1 LQNPR
6 VGGLRR
12 RIDGSLRRR
21 LPRRSYFF
29 LRRRLDDARRVVG
42 ANPGRGRL
50 LPDFIIIGA
59 AKAGTTSLYGWLSG
73 HPYVSPAT
81 TKEVHYFDYNFDRGE
96 DWYRTHFPLE
106 RDRDAFEREHGR
118 PFLTGEASPSYVS
131 HYWAPQRI
139 AAMLPDVKLIMLLRN
154 PVDRAYSQFRM
165 SQREGEE
172 KLDSFEEALAI
183 EDERLDGERA
193 RSLADPRYNSWP
205 IGCWSYQMRSRY
217 AEQLERWLS
226 LFPRER
232 FLFVDSEELS
242 AQPERALQRVYDFL
256 GLPADDSRDLP
267 FLHTGE
273 YDPLPPEVR
282 ERVADYFRPHN
293 ERLYELLGVDF
304 GWNQ

>member
-1 LQNPR
+1 LQNQP

-29 LRRRLDDARRVVG
+29 LRRRLDGARSLVG
-42 ANPGRGRL
+42 ANPGRGRM
-50 LPDFIIIGA
+50 LPDFIVIGA

-73 HPYVSPAT
+73 HPFVSPAS
-81 TKEVHYFDYNFDRGE
+81 TKEVHFFDYNFFRGE
-96 DWYRTHFPLE
+96 DWYRAHFPLASA
-106 RDRDAFEREHGR
+106 RDAFANEHGR

-172 KLDSFEEALAI
+172 PLESFEEALAK
-183 EDERLDGERA
+183 EDERLDAERA
-193 RSLADPRYNSWP
+193 HSLADPRYNSWP

-217 AEQLERWLS
+217 AEQLERWLP
-226 LFPRER
+226 LFPREQ
-232 FLFVDSEELS
+232 FLFLDSEELS
-242 AQPERALQRVYDFL
+242 REPERALQRVYDFL
-256 GLPADDSRDLP
+256 GLPADGTRELP

-273 YDPLPPEVR
+273 YDPLPADVR
-282 ERVADYFRPHN
+282 VRVSEYFRPHN
-293 ERLYELLGVDF
+293 ERLRELIDVDF
-304 GWNQ
+304 GWNR

>member
-1 LQNPR
+1 
-6 VGGLRR
+6 
-12 RIDGSLRRR
+12 
-21 LPRRSYFF
+21 
-29 LRRRLDDARRVVG
+29 
-42 ANPGRGRL
+42 
-50 LPDFIIIGA
+50 
-59 AKAGTTSLYGWLSG
+59 
-73 HPYVSPAT
+73 
-81 TKEVHYFDYNFDRGE
+81 
-96 DWYRTHFPLE
+96 
-106 RDRDAFEREHGR
+106 
-118 PFLTGEASPSYVS
+118 
-131 HYWAPQRI
+131 
-139 AAMLPDVKLIMLLRN
+139 
-154 PVDRAYSQFRM
+154 
-165 SQREGEE
+165 
-172 KLDSFEEALAI
+172 
-183 EDERLDGERA
+183 
-193 RSLADPRYNSWP
+193 
-205 IGCWSYQMRSRY
+205 MRSRY